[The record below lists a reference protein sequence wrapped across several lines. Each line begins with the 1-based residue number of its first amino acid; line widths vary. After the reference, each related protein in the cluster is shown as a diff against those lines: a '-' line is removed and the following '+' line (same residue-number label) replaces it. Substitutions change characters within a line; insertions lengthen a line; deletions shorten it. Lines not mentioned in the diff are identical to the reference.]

1 MSLYLAH
8 ISHKEIDSINIY
20 NISDDTK
27 SQFSIN
33 KFEELNNLN
42 ESDKLLVL
50 IPSSQVTSYEF
61 EENKSLSPQ
70 INTANFISDVDSIFI
85 EAVSDNEYFLCNG
98 AAYVVNK
105 VFLKNLNKSLSEL
118 NAQIHVFPEYL
129 INIIPGEDVI
139 TEFEDK
145 YMISYSNKTGFSC
158 DQSSLNQY
166 LDIVINNKP
175 NFSPLIYSSNKN
187 LINKFQDKLVD
198 KLFDLTKINL
208 SQIDSLPN
216 FYSLDISLNLLF
228 KKLNLSKLQI
238 LLCTIAIG
246 LIIAGPFFLTYKNN
260 ANASLYSFSTFDIFK
275 AIDKDINKV
284 IDPKSQIDQI
294 YKQIPESNL
303 ISVKIPDLDIFFKY
317 GSEYISDIS
326 IDIDA
331 SYASIKI
338 NSMPE
343 FQFNILKNNASR
355 FNIQIIDNNLES
367 IDGFISGTL
376 KAGLNNND

>member
-187 LINKFQDKLVD
+187 LINKFQDKPVD

-238 LLCTIAIG
+238 LLCAIAIG

-260 ANASLYSFSTFDIFK
+260 ANASLYSSSTFDIFK

-303 ISVKIPDLDIFFKY
+303 ISVKIPDLDVFFKY

-343 FQFNILKNNASR
+343 FQFNVLKNNASR
-355 FNIQIIDNNLES
+355 FNIQIIDNDLES
-367 IDGFISGTL
+367 INGFINGTL
-376 KAGLNNND
+376 KAGLNNDD

>member
-175 NFSPLIYSSNKN
+175 NFSPLIYSSNEN

-260 ANASLYSFSTFDIFK
+260 ANASLYSSSTFDIFK

-303 ISVKIPDLDIFFKY
+303 ISVKIPDLDVFFKY

-355 FNIQIIDNNLES
+355 FNIQIIDNDLES

>member
-1 MSLYLAH
+1 MSLYLANL
-8 ISHKEIDSINIY
+8 SHKDTNSINIY
-20 NISDDTK
+20 NISDDNK
-27 SQFSIN
+27 SKFSIN
-33 KFEELNNLN
+33 NFDELNNLN

-70 INTANFISDVDSIFI
+70 INTANFISDVDSIFA
-85 EAVSDNEYFLCNG
+85 EAVSDNEYFLFNG

-187 LINKFQDKLVD
+187 LINKFQDK
-198 KLFDLTKINL
+198 
-208 SQIDSLPN
+208 P
-216 FYSLDISLNLLF
+216 
-228 KKLNLSKLQI
+228 
-238 LLCTIAIG
+238 
-246 LIIAGPFFLTYKNN
+246 
-260 ANASLYSFSTFDIFK
+260 
-275 AIDKDINKV
+275 
-284 IDPKSQIDQI
+284 
-294 YKQIPESNL
+294 
-303 ISVKIPDLDIFFKY
+303 
-317 GSEYISDIS
+317 
-326 IDIDA
+326 
-331 SYASIKI
+331 
-338 NSMPE
+338 
-343 FQFNILKNNASR
+343 SR
-355 FNIQIIDNNLES
+355 
-367 IDGFISGTL
+367 
-376 KAGLNNND
+376 

>member
-175 NFSPLIYSSNKN
+175 NFSPLIYSSNEN
-187 LINKFQDKLVD
+187 LIDKFQDKLVD

-238 LLCTIAIG
+238 LLCAIAIG

-260 ANASLYSFSTFDIFK
+260 ANASLYSSSTFDIFK

-303 ISVKIPDLDIFFKY
+303 ISVKIPDLDVFFKY

-343 FQFNILKNNASR
+343 FQFNVLKNNASR
-355 FNIQIIDNNLES
+355 FNIQIIDNDLES
-367 IDGFISGTL
+367 INGFINGTL

>member
-70 INTANFISDVDSIFI
+70 INTANFISDVDSIFA
-85 EAVSDNEYFLCNG
+85 EAVSDNEYFLFNG

-175 NFSPLIYSSNKN
+175 NFSPLIYSSNEN
-187 LINKFQDKLVD
+187 LIDKFQDKLVD

-238 LLCTIAIG
+238 LLCAIAIG

-260 ANASLYSFSTFDIFK
+260 ANASLYSSSTFDIFK

-303 ISVKIPDLDIFFKY
+303 ISVKIPDLDVFFKY

-343 FQFNILKNNASR
+343 FQFNVLKNNASR
-355 FNIQIIDNNLES
+355 FNIQIIDNDLES
-367 IDGFISGTL
+367 INGFINGTL

>member
-1 MSLYLAH
+1 MSLYLANL
-8 ISHKEIDSINIY
+8 SHKDTNSINIY
-20 NISDDTK
+20 NISDDNK
-27 SQFSIN
+27 SKFSIN
-33 KFEELNNLN
+33 NFDELNNLN

-70 INTANFISDVDSIFI
+70 INTANFISDVDSIFA
-85 EAVSDNEYFLCNG
+85 EAVSDNEYFLFNG

-187 LINKFQDKLVD
+187 LINKFQDKPVD

-238 LLCTIAIG
+238 LLCAVAIG
-246 LIIAGPFFLTYKNN
+246 FIIAGPFFLTYKNN
-260 ANASLYSFSTFDIFK
+260 ANASLYSSSTFDIFK

-303 ISVKIPDLDIFFKY
+303 ISVKIPDLDVFFKY

-343 FQFNILKNNASR
+343 FQLNILKNNASR
-355 FNIQIIDNNLES
+355 FNIQIIDNDLES
-367 IDGFISGTL
+367 IDGLISGTL

>member
-33 KFEELNNLN
+33 KFEELNNLH

-70 INTANFISDVDSIFI
+70 INTANFISDVDSIFA
-85 EAVSDNEYFLCNG
+85 EAVSDNEYFLFNG

-175 NFSPLIYSSNKN
+175 NFSPLIYSSNEN
-187 LINKFQDKLVD
+187 LIDKFQDKLVD

-238 LLCTIAIG
+238 LLCAIAIG

-260 ANASLYSFSTFDIFK
+260 ANASLYSSSTFDIFK

-303 ISVKIPDLDIFFKY
+303 ISVKIPDLDVFFKY

-343 FQFNILKNNASR
+343 FQFNVLKNNASR
-355 FNIQIIDNNLES
+355 FNIQIIDNDLES
-367 IDGFISGTL
+367 IDGLISGTL
-376 KAGLNNND
+376 KAGLNNDD

>member
-175 NFSPLIYSSNKN
+175 NFSPLIYSSNEN
-187 LINKFQDKLVD
+187 LIDKFQDKLVD

-238 LLCTIAIG
+238 LLCAIAIG

-260 ANASLYSFSTFDIFK
+260 ANASLYSSSTFDIFK

-303 ISVKIPDLDIFFKY
+303 ISVKIPDLDVFFKY

-343 FQFNILKNNASR
+343 FQLNVLKNNASR
-355 FNIQIIDNNLES
+355 FNIQIIDNDLES
-367 IDGFISGTL
+367 INGFINGTL

>member
-175 NFSPLIYSSNKN
+175 NFSPLIYSSNEN
-187 LINKFQDKLVD
+187 LIDKFQDKLVD

-238 LLCTIAIG
+238 LLCAIAIG

-260 ANASLYSFSTFDIFK
+260 ANASLYSSSTFNIFK

-303 ISVKIPDLDIFFKY
+303 ISVKIPDLDVFFKY

-343 FQFNILKNNASR
+343 FQFNVLKNNASR
-355 FNIQIIDNNLES
+355 FNIQIIDNDLES
-367 IDGFISGTL
+367 INGFINGTL

>member
-175 NFSPLIYSSNKN
+175 NFSPLIYSSNEN

-238 LLCTIAIG
+238 LLCAIAIG

-260 ANASLYSFSTFDIFK
+260 ANASLYSSSTFDIFK

-303 ISVKIPDLDIFFKY
+303 ISVKIPDLDVFFKY

-343 FQFNILKNNASR
+343 FQFNVLKNNASR
-355 FNIQIIDNNLES
+355 FNIQIIDNDLES
-367 IDGFISGTL
+367 INGIINGTL

>member
-1 MSLYLAH
+1 MSLYLANL
-8 ISHKEIDSINIY
+8 SHKDTNSINIY
-20 NISDDTK
+20 NISDDNISK
-27 SQFSIN
+27 FSIN
-33 KFEELNNLN
+33 NFDELNNLN

-70 INTANFISDVDSIFI
+70 INTANFISDVDSIFA
-85 EAVSDNEYFLCNG
+85 EAVSDNEYFLFNG

-187 LINKFQDKLVD
+187 LINKFQEKPVD

-238 LLCTIAIG
+238 LLCAVAIG
-246 LIIAGPFFLTYKNN
+246 FIIAAPFFLTYKNN
-260 ANASLYSFSTFDIFK
+260 ANASLYSSSTYDIFK

-303 ISVKIPDLDIFFKY
+303 ISVKIPDLDVFFKY

-343 FQFNILKNNASR
+343 FQLNVLKNNASR
-355 FNIQIIDNNLES
+355 FNIQIIDNDLES

>member
-175 NFSPLIYSSNKN
+175 NFSPLIYSSNEN

-238 LLCTIAIG
+238 LLCAIAIG

-260 ANASLYSFSTFDIFK
+260 ANASLYSSSTFNIFK

-303 ISVKIPDLDIFFKY
+303 ISVKIPDLDVFFKY

-355 FNIQIIDNNLES
+355 FNIQIIDNDLES

>member
-175 NFSPLIYSSNKN
+175 NFSPLIYSSNEN

-238 LLCTIAIG
+238 LLCAIAIG

-260 ANASLYSFSTFDIFK
+260 ANASLYSSSTFDIFK

-303 ISVKIPDLDIFFKY
+303 ISVKIPDLDVFFKY

-343 FQFNILKNNASR
+343 FQFNVLKNNASR
-355 FNIQIIDNNLES
+355 FNIQIIDNDLES
-367 IDGFISGTL
+367 INGFINGTL